1 MRILILT
8 NYFYP
13 EIGAAPSR
21 IYNMAKGL
29 IRKNNSVEV
38 ISPMP
43 NYPTGKIF
51 KNYKNKLFN
60 SELINGIKTYQ
71 YFIYPSKSSNPI
83 LRLFSMCSFAVSFWF
98 SIFHL
103 MNKKQIDLVI
113 IQNSPLLVSFSG
125 IILFKKIFGRKIVLN
140 ISDLWPGSAVDLGV
154 IGKGLTYKI
163 LKKIE
168 HFNYKNSDAFLGQS
182 QVILDEI
189 KFFIKKPNFLYR
201 NLQPDIIIK
210 KRKYVKRKKLIY
222 AGLLGVAQD
231 VLGIIKNVNFK
242 KISLDFHIYGDGNQK
257 KEILEFIKKSN
268 LTNIKY
274 FGLISKRELLSQF
287 KNYDFSIAPLKTNI
301 KGAVPS
307 KIFECINN
315 TIPIIY
321 LGKGEASKI
330 INKYKVGYV
339 LEPGDYNNLEHLL
352 KEISNISN
360 IQYEKLIENCYKA
373 KLETFNFEK
382 QIIKLN
388 LFLNEM

>member
-29 IRKNNSVEV
+29 ISKDNTVEV

-43 NYPTGKIF
+43 NYPTGKVF

-83 LRLFSMCSFAVSFWF
+83 LRLFSMFSFAFSFWF

-103 MNKKQIDLVI
+103 TNNKQIDLVI

-125 IILFKKIFGRKIVLN
+125 IILFNKIFGRKIILN
-140 ISDLWPGSAVDLGV
+140 VSDLWPGSAVDLGV
-154 IGKGLTYKI
+154 LGKGLTYKI

-168 HFNYKNSDAFLGQS
+168 HFNYKNSYAFLGQS

-189 KFFIKKPNFLYR
+189 KLIIKKPNFLYR

-210 KRKYVKRKKLIY
+210 KRKSVKRKKLIY

-242 KISLDFHIYGDGNQK
+242 NINIDFHIYGDGNQK
-257 KEILEFIKKSN
+257 NEIIAFIKKSN
-268 LTNIKY
+268 LSNIKY
-274 FGLISKRELLSQF
+274 FGLISKIDLLSQY

-315 TIPIIY
+315 IIPIIY
-321 LGKGEASKI
+321 LGKGEASEI

-339 LEPGDYNNLEHLL
+339 LAPGDYNKLQHLL
-352 KEISNISN
+352 KEISHISDLHYD
-360 IQYEKLIENCYKA
+360 QLIENCFKA
-373 KLETFNFEK
+373 KLETFNFEN

-388 LFLNEM
+388 SFLNEM